1 MEGALTGE
9 AVKLLGGIG
18 LATLRT
24 LGGTIDGR
32 ASLET
37 GVGATSIDCGRVA
50 LVVVGAL
57 AAAGAS
63 SILSM
68 LVSRST
74 SPSGITTVLLA
85 EGSFSRG
92 LSSEVRGAAW
102 AANRLSCFSL
112 INSLA
117 TLAAKMAPGLSS
129 GCESYSC
136 SFQRPSKMLT
146 VVFEGCCADWVAG
159 FGVVAEVEGVGK
171 LDIVSGPRLAATW
184 GGRSPVVGG
193 TMRET
198 G

>member
-74 SPSGITTVLLA
+74 SPSGMTTVLLA

-92 LSSEVRGAAW
+92 LSSEVRGAA
-102 AANRLSCFSL
+102 
-112 INSLA
+112 
-117 TLAAKMAPGLSS
+117 
-129 GCESYSC
+129 
-136 SFQRPSKMLT
+136 
-146 VVFEGCCADWVAG
+146 
-159 FGVVAEVEGVGK
+159 
-171 LDIVSGPRLAATW
+171 
-184 GGRSPVVGG
+184 
-193 TMRET
+193 
-198 G
+198 